1 MGFHWGGGG
10 AYIRILS
17 DRKGEADR
25 LTFAVFVNKTIRIR
39 IFISGKLKKKL
50 SKLQG
55 SPWR

>member
-17 DRKGEADR
+17 DGKGQADR

-39 IFISGKLKKKL
+39 IFISGKPKKN
-50 SKLQG
+50 
-55 SPWR
+55 